1 MQTRNAPNDGAKLS
15 NYRGLRDLTL
25 GPMPAT
31 FFPTLS
37 DFRRWLSEH
46 HDEVD
51 ELWVGYYKKTTGR
64 PSITW
69 PESVDEALCYGWID
83 GVRRSIDE
91 EAYQIRFTPRRPGS
105 HWSRVNLGRVVVLIG
120 EGRMTPEG
128 LAVYESRDREKAG
141 QDSSERGEVVFS
153 AEQVASFETHPK
165 AWAFWSTQPPGYR
178 RLATSW
184 VVSAKR
190 EDTRSRRL
198 ATLIEDSANGL
209 RIKQLRRS

>member
-1 MQTRNAPNDGAKLS
+1 
-15 NYRGLRDLTL
+15 
-25 GPMPAT
+25 MPA
-31 FFPTLS
+31 PS
-37 DFRRWLSEH
+37 FRRRATFAAGFPSTTTKWTNPG
-46 HDEVD
+46 
-51 ELWVGYYKKTTGR
+51 VGYYKKTTGR

-83 GVRRSIDE
+83 GLRRSIDE

-105 HWSRVNLGRVVVLIG
+105 HWSRVNLGRVVALIG
-120 EGRMTPEG
+120 EGQMTPEG

-141 QDSSERGEVVFS
+141 QYSYERGEVAFF
-153 AEQVASFETHPK
+153 AEQVASFEAHPE
-165 AWAFWSTQPPGYR
+165 AWAFWSAQPPGYR

-184 VVSAKR
+184 VVSSKR

>member
-1 MQTRNAPNDGAKLS
+1 
-15 NYRGLRDLTL
+15 
-25 GPMPAT
+25 MPAT
-31 FFPTLS
+31 FFPTPS

-83 GVRRSIDE
+83 GLRRSIDE

-105 HWSRVNLGRVVVLIG
+105 HWSRVNLGRVVALIG
-120 EGRMTPEG
+120 EGQMTPEG

-141 QDSSERGEVVFS
+141 QYSYERGEVAFF
-153 AEQVASFETHPK
+153 AEQVASFEAHPE
-165 AWAFWSTQPPGYR
+165 AWAFWSAQPPGYR

-184 VVSAKR
+184 VVSSKR

-198 ATLIEDSANGL
+198 ATLIENSANGL